1 MCLRSFGGLRYQ
13 SQARGFAHPGRN
25 PGVAFFRPFEVFQI
39 LLEGFLVE
47 LRQEI
52 DGNRGIVLAN
62 LINELTFVHVRNT
75 FKMKPLVPTQVAP
88 SVIGYSDVQT

>member
-1 MCLRSFGGLRYQ
+1 
-13 SQARGFAHPGRN
+13 
-25 PGVAFFRPFEVFQI
+25 
-39 LLEGFLVE
+39 

-62 LINELTFVHVRNT
+62 LVDELTFVHVRNT
-75 FKMKPLVPTQVAP
+75 FKMKPLVSTQVAP